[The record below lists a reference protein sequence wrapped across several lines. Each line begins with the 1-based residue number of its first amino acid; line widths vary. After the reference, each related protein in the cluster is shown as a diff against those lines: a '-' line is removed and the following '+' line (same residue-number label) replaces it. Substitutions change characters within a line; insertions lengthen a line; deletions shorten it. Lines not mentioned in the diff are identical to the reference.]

1 MALDLSAENLSEEIE
16 AAEVFRRKH
25 TSRIRDI
32 VRRFVGNWHRMDN
45 STDPT
50 PDNLI
55 AAYIAF
61 MLPELSYTTPSAS
74 VGAKRPLT
82 HEAIAD
88 AVEMM
93 LQQWVK
99 DSDFGEQHQDW
110 VRDALMG
117 FGVMKIGMEARQQ
130 WDDATS
136 GYSVSA
142 DGRLIPFACRIP
154 PDQFI
159 MDPRCERWQDAR
171 YMGHVYFKDLASLQ
185 NDPRW
190 DKDAVEQM
198 SSMTDDESAY
208 ENNADS
214 ERPFGLARTPNRQRI
229 GLVDVWIR
237 ETNEIITLGR
247 AGPNSTTAIIM
258 RQAPYHGPAR
268 GPYTVLG
275 FYTVP
280 GDPYPISP
288 IQFAMEQFEELQAH
302 LGSSSEAARSFKRF
316 VMVDAAAEDAANAMI
331 NAENGSV
338 MKVRGFNV
346 NNHAQLEAGGGNSEQ
361 YQYIGSIRDRWDRTM
376 GIGDAQ
382 RGQAAGKTATESQIV
397 QSNVDGR
404 TSYMKGRTVKFTTDV
419 LDGVCWYLFHD
430 PNVVEDVSRTD
441 PVTGQIFEGLYL
453 GGIQKGQE
461 GLDWSRFN
469 LTITPESMTVTDN
482 QVVQAHALQL
492 FQLGPQAMQM
502 MMQMPGLNV
511 RWLVKMLGESMN
523 IPTLPDLL
531 FNQQLLARL
540 GQVPQAFGQGLP
552 QPLPGGSNPM
562 FFNAG
567 LGFPGGGPG
576 QQQGQGGP
584 LQISGQQNSQGFARP
599 TQGAVTPNYNG
610 PTVGPGSSPLPA
622 FGMPKTQS
630 A

>member
-1 MALDLSAENLSEEIE
+1 MLDLTPENMSEEIE

-32 VRRFVGNWHRMDN
+32 VRRYVGNWHRMDN

-50 PDNLI
+50 PDNLV
-55 AAYIAF
+55 AGYIAF
-61 MLPELSYTTPSAS
+61 MLPEFSYTTPSAT
-74 VGAKRPLT
+74 VEAKRPLQ
-82 HEAIAD
+82 HEEIAD

-93 LQQWVK
+93 LQQWLK
-99 DSDFGEQHQDW
+99 DSDFGDQHQDW

-117 FGVMKIGMEARQQ
+117 FGVMKVGMEPKQQ

-136 GYSVSA
+136 GYATSS
-142 DGRLIPFACRIP
+142 DGSLIPFACRIP

-171 YMGHVYFKDLASLQ
+171 YMGHTYFKDLESLQ
-185 NDPRW
+185 GDKRW
-190 DKDAVEQM
+190 DAAAVEQM
-198 SSMTDDESAY
+198 SGMTDDESAY

-214 ERPFGLARTPNRQRI
+214 ERPFGLAKTPTRQRV

-237 ETNEIITLGR
+237 ETNEIITMGR
-247 AGPNSTTAIIM
+247 AGNSMSSIQL
-258 RQAPYHGPAR
+258 RRCKYHGPAN

-288 IQFAMEQFEELQAH
+288 LQFAMEQFEELQAH

-316 VMVDAAAEDAANAMI
+316 VMVNAADEDASNAMI

-338 MKVRGFNV
+338 MKVRGFSTQNYAAV
-346 NNHAQLEAGGGNSEQ
+346 EAGGGNSEQ

-376 GIGDAQ
+376 GMGDAQ
-382 RGQAAGKTATESQIV
+382 RGQASGKTATESQIV

-404 TSYMKGRTVKFTTDV
+404 TSYMKGRAIKFTTDV

-430 PNVVEDVSRTD
+430 PNIVEDVSRTD
-441 PVTGQIFEGLYL
+441 PVTGQTFEGLYL
-453 GGIQKGQE
+453 GGIQKGQQ
-461 GLDWSRFN
+461 GLDWSKFN
-469 LTITPESMTVTDN
+469 LNVTPESMSATDN
-482 QVVQAHALQL
+482 QVVQAHAMQL
-492 FQLGPQAMQM
+492 FQLAPQAMQM
-502 MMQMPGLNV
+502 MMQMPGINV
-511 RWLVKMLGESMN
+511 RWLVKMLGEAMN
-523 IPTLPDLL
+523 IKQLPELL

-552 QPLPGGSNPM
+552 QSLPQGSNPM

-567 LGFPGGGPG
+567 LGFPTGG
-576 QQQGQGGP
+576 QQQGAGQP
-584 LQISGQQNSQGFARP
+584 ANPMAVTGQQNNQGFARP
-599 TQGAVTPNYNG
+599 VNPASNG
-610 PTVGPGSSPLPA
+610 PNVGPGSSPLPS
-622 FGMPKTQS
+622 FGMPKTQGM
-630 A
+630 